1 MSDAVSRLRQEIAV
15 HDSISDDMCDQ
26 FRNDIE
32 AVCDEIE
39 QLTNALSDC
48 ADRLESCAIAGG
60 SDPEYAAL
68 AVKEYR
74 DLLPT
79 KD

>member
-15 HDSISDDMCDQ
+15 HDSMSDDMCDQ

-39 QLTNALSDC
+39 QL
-48 ADRLESCAIAGG
+48 
-60 SDPEYAAL
+60 
-68 AVKEYR
+68 KR
-74 DLLPT
+74 DLALLRPVCSADSGGMVSGKMCPTCKGNGLVTT